1 MNSNANIFCFKVNG
15 LKTRL
20 KYSET
25 DRDNT
30 VKKIAGLQ
38 KQLDKMR
45 EDLEKFDPTIRS
57 EIRNDLISYAFFKLI

>member
-1 MNSNANIFCFKVNG
+1 MNG

-45 EDLEKFDPTIRS
+45 EDLEKFNPTIRFTIYFNS
-57 EIRNDLISYAFFKLI
+57 SSSLAKCGLFL

>member
-1 MNSNANIFCFKVNG
+1 M
-15 LKTRL
+15 KTRL

-45 EDLEKFDPTIRS
+45 EDLEKFDPTIR
-57 EIRNDLISYAFFKLI
+57 